1 MVGAAYGY
9 ARDGELDSADIMI
22 QSFPEL
28 LDVVASRYRGSKP
41 ASG

>member
-9 ARDGELDSADIMI
+9 ARDGELDSADII
-22 QSFPEL
+22 IRSFPEL
-28 LDVVASRYRGSKP
+28 LDVVARCLRSKP